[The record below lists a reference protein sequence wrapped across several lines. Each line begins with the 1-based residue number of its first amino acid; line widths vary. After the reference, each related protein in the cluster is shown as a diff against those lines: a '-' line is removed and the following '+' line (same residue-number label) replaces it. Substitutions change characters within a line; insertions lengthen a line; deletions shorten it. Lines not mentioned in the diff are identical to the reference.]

1 MTPAHLTLAAVA
13 ALAAAGKLK
22 KRGSRSLK
30 PTPPGYHVSSF
41 WAVKRF
47 NLAEDLI
54 DGEWYSEDDEEWEPG
69 EYDTP
74 PDPEYRLYHVTTAA
88 DRVLSQRIKSRKQL
102 QEQSGFRRGVGLGGG
117 SGDQAPDLV
126 SATVTLE
133 SAERIH
139 AALVTAVR
147 AARGELA
154 PHEVALSWLRWSG
167 YPDGHYWSEMKN
179 TEYDEYNILME
190 ECPEFEHVN
199 GWESVSEVL
208 FEVLMHDMSPGF
220 SELPDTA
227 AGWRRFIEKNRRE
240 IDSKWGYEDG
250 AYHLIVQIEDA
261 LGFSNW
267 RYDEIFCKPI
277 VGFTEPASSMAR
289 MNPEQIKILALA
301 TKAEAVEVV
310 PRECE
315 ARFNPRD
322 LIVLGVV
329 NPRRTS

>member
-1 MTPAHLTLAAVA
+1 MTPAHLTIAAVA
-13 ALAAAGKLK
+13 ALAAAGNLK

-30 PTPPGYHVSSF
+30 SVPPGYHVSSF

-47 NLAEDLI
+47 NLADDIEEA

-69 EYDTP
+69 FFDTP

-88 DRVLSQRIKSRKQL
+88 DRVLAQGLKSRNQLRSQRGAERSY
-102 QEQSGFRRGVGLGGG
+102 GLGGG
-117 SGDQAPDLV
+117 GWDLAPHLV

-133 SAERIH
+133 SAERIY
-139 AALVTAVR
+139 AALITAVR

-167 YPDGHYWSEMKN
+167 YPDGYFWSEMKN
-179 TEYDEYNILME
+179 TECEYDDHDNQWLK
-190 ECPEFEHVN
+190 
-199 GWESVSEVL
+199 VSEAL
-208 FEVLMHDMSPGF
+208 SEVMTGKYRPF

-227 AGWRRFIEKNRRE
+227 TGWSRFIQKNRRK
-240 IDSKWGYEDG
+240 IDSKWGHENG
-250 AYHLIVQIEDA
+250 AYDLIGEIEGN
-261 LGFSNW
+261 LSFSNW
-267 RYDEIFCKPI
+267 RSEELYCEPI
-277 VGFTEPASSMAR
+277 VGFGESASDMAR

-301 TKAEAVEVV
+301 TKAEAVEVA
-310 PRECE
+310 PIECE

-329 NPRRTS
+329 NPRRTP